1 MHQLIMSRS
10 RATRPTAPGIWD
22 RFQDA
27 YWNRPDGTCHR
38 RRHWCRRA
46 PCHHE
51 NAFAFRN
58 EAIGRFFPDPLV
70 TLGKGAVGLELTPGG
85 SASARLLAGRRFGRC
100 DNPFG
105 IGMFAPPFLHERV
118 GDLLAL
124 LARQLIAWFDVFDL
138 DRSFAVAESDNQ
150 ITVWEGCS

>member
-1 MHQLIMSRS
+1 MK
-10 RATRPTAPGIWD
+10 
-22 RFQDA
+22 
-27 YWNRPDGTCHR
+27 
-38 RRHWCRRA
+38 
-46 PCHHE
+46 

-58 EAIGRFFPDPLV
+58 EAIGRFFPDLLV

-85 SASARLLAGRRFGRC
+85 APAPGCWAGAGASAAAT
-100 DNPFG
+100 PIG

-138 DRSFAVAESDNQ
+138 DRSFAVAES
-150 ITVWEGCS
+150 TTKLPSGEGCS

>member
-1 MHQLIMSRS
+1 MAHVTGDSIGAAERLVIMK
-10 RATRPTAPGIWD
+10 
-22 RFQDA
+22 
-27 YWNRPDGTCHR
+27 
-38 RRHWCRRA
+38 
-46 PCHHE
+46 

-58 EAIGRFFPDPLV
+58 ETIGRFFPDLLV
-70 TLGKGAVGLELTPGG
+70 TLSKGAVGLELTPGG
-85 SASARLLAGRRFGRC
+85 SASARLLGRGRRFGRC

-118 GDLLAL
+118 CDLLTL

-150 ITVWEGCS
+150 ITVWGRRQMMARRIVSG

>member
-1 MHQLIMSRS
+1 MRIGTVRMAHVTGDGIGAAERLVIMK
-10 RATRPTAPGIWD
+10 
-22 RFQDA
+22 
-27 YWNRPDGTCHR
+27 
-38 RRHWCRRA
+38 
-46 PCHHE
+46 

-58 EAIGRFFPDPLV
+58 EAIGRFFPDLLV

-85 SASARLLAGRRFGRC
+85 SASARLLGRGRRFGRC

-150 ITVWEGCS
+150 ITVWGRLQLMARRIVSG

>member
-1 MHQLIMSRS
+1 MAHVTGDGIGAAERLVIMK
-10 RATRPTAPGIWD
+10 
-22 RFQDA
+22 
-27 YWNRPDGTCHR
+27 
-38 RRHWCRRA
+38 
-46 PCHHE
+46 

-58 EAIGRFFPDPLV
+58 EAIGRFFPDLLV
-70 TLGKGAVGLELTPGG
+70 TLSKGTVGLELTPGG
-85 SASARLLAGRRFGRC
+85 SASSARLLGRGRRFGCC

-105 IGMFAPPFLHERV
+105 IGMFAAPFLHERV

-150 ITVWEGCS
+150 ITVWGRRQLMVRRIVSG